1 LEHVFRLRPGIG
13 DSSVNFLRREVAL
26 TFDPSVLRL
35 SQVGSLLAS
44 LGYEPDLRASD
55 LQGSVV
61 RPVSRRLWLQLGV
74 AGFAFGNTM
83 LLSLAMYLGLDSVS
97 GPAFRHLAGWISFI
111 LSLPVVT
118 FSAWDYYKAAWTGF
132 RQRVPVIEI
141 PIALGILALMGQ
153 SVFEVFSRR
162 GDGYFDSL
170 SGLLFFLLCGRLFQ
184 QKTYARLVFDRDYR
198 AFFPL
203 AVTRSGERGE
213 ERVAVAQLAVG
224 DRLILRHGELV
235 PADSRLLW
243 GEARI
248 DYAFVTG
255 ESQPESCAL
264 GGVLFAGGRQTAGRI
279 EVEILKPVSQGYLTS
294 LWNQEA
300 FQKVRSV
307 DPVDRITEAYSRR
320 FSLLLLVIA
329 GGAAAAWW
337 VVGDGFRAVQALVSV
352 LIVACPCSLAL
363 ASPFTL

>member
-1 LEHVFRLRPGIG
+1 MELVENTSARPARTASAPEIQVCSHCGLPCGDSTLHRGARRFCCAGCQTVFELLTEGGLDEFYRLGGAQGVRGGGTEEEGRFAFLDAPEVRSALVDYSDERRTRVTFRVPAIHCVACVWLLEHVFRLRPGIG

-35 SQVGSLLAS
+35 SEVASLLAS

-55 LQGSVV
+55 LEGSVA
-61 RPVSRRLWLQLGV
+61 RPVLRRLWLQLGV

-162 GDGYFDSL
+162 GDG
-170 SGLLFFLLCGRLFQ
+170 
-184 QKTYARLVFDRDYR
+184 
-198 AFFPL
+198 
-203 AVTRSGERGE
+203 
-213 ERVAVAQLAVG
+213 
-224 DRLILRHGELV
+224 
-235 PADSRLLW
+235 
-243 GEARI
+243 
-248 DYAFVTG
+248 
-255 ESQPESCAL
+255 
-264 GGVLFAGGRQTAGRI
+264 
-279 EVEILKPVSQGYLTS
+279 
-294 LWNQEA
+294 
-300 FQKVRSV
+300 
-307 DPVDRITEAYSRR
+307 
-320 FSLLLLVIA
+320 
-329 GGAAAAWW
+329 
-337 VVGDGFRAVQALVSV
+337 
-352 LIVACPCSLAL
+352 
-363 ASPFTL
+363 